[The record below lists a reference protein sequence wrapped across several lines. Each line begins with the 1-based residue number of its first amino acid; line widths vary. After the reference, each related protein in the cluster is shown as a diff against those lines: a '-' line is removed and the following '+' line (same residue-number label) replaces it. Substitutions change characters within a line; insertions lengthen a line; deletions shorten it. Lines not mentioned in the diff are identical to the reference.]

1 MVAIARRFA
10 IFALAFLV
18 EAAAP
23 PPLAL
28 AQPAAAPQAAA
39 QAALPASVESAE
51 LADAAERYAKV
62 LRARTGA
69 ARPDPAAAQA
79 ARQRGDDHAKA
90 RRWPQAVSEYETAI
104 VRGLD
109 DQRTWLELARA
120 LEQARNDRAAAA
132 ARVALDKARVP
143 VDRAN
148 ALYVLARQFD
158 RGGRQRD
165 ALAVY
170 DAAIAL
176 APAEAAVKRRDELKR
191 IVAFRVVGVT
201 VTAET
206 EQPQICLRFNYELT
220 RTKGFAFQDY
230 VRSEPEVRGDVSG
243 RGTNLCVDGVAHGQV
258 YVLTVRQGLPAE
270 NGDRLEQSQQ
280 VRAIVRDREPSVAFR
295 GPAYVLPQEGSR
307 GVPLTAVNSVR
318 ARLQLLRVN
327 DRALVEQVARD
338 GFSAGLA
345 KAEVDDIADQTGSR
359 VWTGEIDLPQGE
371 RNRPRSA
378 LVPISEMV
386 RERKPGLYLLVAE
399 PVEGRRSE
407 YAELATQWVLVSDL
421 GVTSLTG
428 EDGLTVVARRLG
440 TAAPADGVEVRLYA
454 RNNAELGQAVT
465 GADGLARFPAPALRG
480 PGGDSPAVVML
491 YGPGGDFNFLS
502 LVRPAFDL
510 SDRGVSGRPVPGP
523 LDAFLYGD
531 RGVYRPGETA
541 HLTALLRNDRGR
553 AEPGLPLTLKVL
565 RPDGVEVVKTTLTST
580 AGGGYHLPVP
590 IADRARTGKWSVQAF
605 VDPKG
610 KPVGRMEFSVED
622 IAPPTIEVAIEAAGE
637 QAKPGVALPVTMTG
651 RFFYGAPAVGAGAEA
666 EVIVAAA
673 ADPYP
678 MHKGYRFGPVDRE
691 VEPQRIEIE
700 PAAADAEGKTRFEVK
715 LGALPET
722 TVPLDVT
729 VRGSMF
735 EPGGRPV
742 TRSLTLPVAARPFD
756 IGIRARAGDAAVAD
770 GQPAA
775 FDVIAVDRQ
784 GRPVAAPDLRF
795 ELVSERWNWQWYNQY
810 GEWKY
815 RAVVQDRRQEAGA
828 LAVAQTLP
836 AAFERTLAAG
846 RWRLDV
852 FDPKTGAASSFRFRV
867 GWWVGAE
874 APEVPDRLEVA
885 LEKPR
890 YRPGETARIFLKGPF
905 AGEAVVAVV
914 SNRVHLVRSVALAG
928 AGSTLELPVDADW
941 GAGVYVLATGL
952 RPAGAADALGPG
964 RAVGVAWMPVE
975 RAETTLAVRIEAPEV
990 VRPRRTQEVT
1000 VRVAGAGSS
1009 GAAGGSAHL
1018 TLAAVDE
1025 GVLRLTDFRTPAPGE
1040 HFFGRRRLGV
1050 DMRDLYGRLLDGRTG
1065 EVGRLRS
1072 GGDDT
1077 AERNLGGLPRKNIR
1091 IAAVFSGIVALDA
1104 EGKATIPLAVPDF
1117 QGRLR
1122 LMAVAWSADAVGSA
1136 EGAMTVRDPVASLVA
1151 TPRFLAP
1158 GDAAQATVSLDN
1170 VDGAAGEYVL
1180 RLAGEGAVRIEAP
1193 PEVKVVLEPGKRF
1206 EQAFPLTGTRI
1217 GDGRVRLALSGPQGF
1232 AVDRE
1237 WDLSVRPTQPYETR
1251 RIVGRIEPGQ
1261 SLALGPDLVADLLPG
1276 TAEVFLN
1283 LSPRPG
1289 WDVAGL
1295 IRDLDRYPYGCVEQT
1310 TSVAM
1315 PLLYLADVARE
1326 WQLPGQRVDAKTR
1339 IDAAL
1344 RRLADMQQA
1353 DGSFGLW
1360 GAFDASDP
1368 WLTAYVVDF
1377 FARARDQGHLVS
1389 DPALKN
1395 AVDYLAAYVRRNPSD
1410 AAELTAHAYAHYALA
1425 RAGVGDVG
1433 GVRYF
1438 SDVHLNRLPTAL
1450 AQAQVGAALALYGDG
1465 PRAAAAFAAATA
1477 APSPVALV
1485 SSRNYGSELRDRA
1498 GVLALAAEAGVPIQR
1513 AATLAE
1519 DIAQRFQRRRYTS
1532 TQEKV
1537 WLLLAAHALARSGG
1551 PMTVAVDDN
1560 PARISN
1566 RALSLK
1572 PRIEGAQDRMTVANR
1587 GEDPVWRS
1595 ISVSGVPRDLRPP
1608 ENHGFVLERR
1618 FHLPDGKPADLAR
1631 LRQNDLVVVVVSG
1644 EWAETEADGA
1654 NALLVDLIPA
1664 GFELENARLA
1674 GGRGAQDFA
1683 WLPDLTEATHTELR
1697 DDRFVAGLTLS
1708 KGDAA
1713 FTQAYLMRAVT
1724 PGRYVVPGSYVEDMY
1739 RPERFARTAAGTATI
1754 GRR

>member
-1 MVAIARRFA
+1 MVALGRLFA
-10 IFALAFLV
+10 ILGLVLSAAVHPALSQTPPQ
-18 EAAAP
+18 P
-23 PPLAL
+23 PPQPGTELPGVADSEAL
-28 AQPAAAPQAAA
+28 NQAA
-39 QAALPASVESAE
+39 
-51 LADAAERYAKV
+51 DRYVKV
-62 LRARTGA
+62 LQARTGA
-69 ARPDPAAAQA
+69 GRPDAAAAQA

-90 RRWPQAVSEYETAI
+90 RRWSQAVTEYETAI

-109 DQRTWLELARA
+109 DHRTWLDLARA
-120 LEQARNDRAAAA
+120 LEMVRNDRASAA
-132 ARVALDKARVP
+132 ARVAFGKARSP
-143 VDRAN
+143 VERAN
-148 ALYVLARQFD
+148 ALYVVARQLD
-158 RGGRQRD
+158 RSGRQRE

-170 DAAIAL
+170 DAAIAQ
-176 APAEAAVKRRDELKR
+176 APTEAAVKRRDELRR
-191 IVAFRVVGVT
+191 IVAFRVLGVT
-201 VTAET
+201 VMAES
-206 EQPQICLRFNYELT
+206 EQPQICVRFNYELT
-220 RTKGFAFQDY
+220 RAKGFEFQDY
-230 VRSEPEVRGDVSG
+230 VRSEPEFRGQVSG
-243 RGTNLCVDGVAHGQV
+243 RGSNLCVDGVAHGQV

-280 VRAIVRDREPSVAFR
+280 VRAIVRDRQPAVAFR

-307 GVPLTAVNSVR
+307 GVPLTAVNSER
-318 ARLQLLRVN
+318 AKLQLLRIN

-338 GFSAGLA
+338 GFSAGLSQT
-345 KAEVDDIADQTGSR
+345 EVDEIAEQTGSR
-359 VWTGEIDLPQGE
+359 VWSGEIDLPAGE

-378 LVPISEMV
+378 LVPIAEMV
-386 RERKPGLYLLVAE
+386 RERKPGLYLMVAT
-399 PVEGRRSE
+399 PVEQQRSE
-407 YAELATQWVLVSDL
+407 YAEMATQWVLVSDL
-421 GVTSLTG
+421 GITSLTG
-428 EDGLTVVARRLG
+428 EDGLTVIVRRLG
-440 TAAPADGVEVRLYA
+440 TAMPAADIEVRLFA
-454 RNNAELGQAVT
+454 RNNSELGRRTTDAQ
-465 GADGLARFPAPALRG
+465 GLAHFPAPTLRG
-480 PGGDSPAVVML
+480 GGGDRPAVAML
-491 YGPGGDFNFLS
+491 YGPEGDFNFLS

-510 SDRGVSGRPVPGP
+510 SDRGVAGRAVPGP
-523 LDAFLYGD
+523 LDAFLYSD

-541 HLTALLRNDRGR
+541 HLVALLRNDRGR
-553 AEPGLPLTLKVL
+553 AETGLPLTLRVA
-565 RPDGVEVVKTTLTST
+565 RPDGVEVLKTTLQSA
-580 AGGGYHLPVP
+580 AGGGYHLPIP

-610 KPVGRMEFSVED
+610 KPVGRTEFSVED
-622 IAPPTIEVAIEAAGE
+622 IAPPTIEVAIEAAGD
-637 QAKPGVALPVTMTG
+637 QAKPGVPLPVTMTG
-651 RFFYGAPAVGAGAEA
+651 RFFYGAPAAGAGAEA

-678 MHKGYRFGPVDRE
+678 MHKGFRFGPVEGE
-691 VEPQRIEIE
+691 VEPQRTEVALE
-700 PAAADAEGKTRFEVK
+700 SADAEGNARFEVT
-715 LGALPET
+715 LADLPET
-722 TVPLDVT
+722 SRPLDVT
-729 VRGSMF
+729 IRGAMF

-756 IGIRARAGDAAVAD
+756 IGIRARFGETAVGE
-770 GQPAA
+770 GQPAG
-775 FDVIAVDRQ
+775 FDIIAVDRQ

-815 RAVVQDRRQEAGA
+815 RAIVQDRRQEAGT
-828 LAVAQTLP
+828 LAVAATTP
-836 AAFERTLAAG
+836 ATVERTLAAG

-852 FDPKTGAASSFRFRV
+852 FDRRTGASTSLRFRV

-885 LEKPR
+885 LDKPR

-914 SNRVHLVRSVALAG
+914 SDRVHLVRSVNLPG
-928 AGSTLELPVDADW
+928 VGNTVELPVDGDW
-941 GAGVYVLATGL
+941 GAGAYVLATGL
-952 RPAGAADALGPG
+952 RPAGAGDAMGPG
-964 RAVGVAWMPVE
+964 RAVGVAWLPIE
-975 RAETTLAVRIEAPEV
+975 RAESALAVRIEAPEV
-990 VRPRRTQEVT
+990 VRPRRTTTVT
-1000 VRVAGAGSS
+1000 VRVSGGPGAGGP
-1009 GAAGGSAHL
+1009 GATHL

-1040 HFFGRRRLGV
+1040 YFFGRRRLGV

-1091 IAAVFSGIVALDA
+1091 IAALFSGIVEPDA
-1104 EGKATIPLAVPDF
+1104 EGNATVPLDVPDF

-1122 LMAVAWSADAVGSA
+1122 LMAVAWSATAVGA
-1136 EGAMTVRDPVASLVA
+1136 GEGQMTVRDPVASLVA

-1170 VDGAAGEYVL
+1170 VDGVAGDYVL
-1180 RLAGEGAVRIEAP
+1180 RLRGEGAVRIEAP
-1193 PEVKVVLEPGKRF
+1193 PEVRVALAPGKRF
-1206 EQAFPLTGTRI
+1206 EQAYPLSGTRI
-1217 GDGRVRLALSGPQGF
+1217 GEGRVRMSLSGPQGF
-1232 AVDRE
+1232 AIDRE
-1237 WDLSVRPTQPYETR
+1237 WDLSVRPTQPYEAR

-1261 SLALGPDLVADLLPG
+1261 SLSLGPDLVADLLPG

-1283 LSPRPG
+1283 LSPRPS

-1315 PLLYLADVARE
+1315 PLLYLADVARG
-1326 WQLPGQRVDAKTR
+1326 WQLPGDRVDAKAR
-1339 IDAAL
+1339 IDTAL
-1344 RRLADMQQA
+1344 QRLADMQQA
-1353 DGSFGLW
+1353 DGAFGLW

-1395 AVDYLAAYVRRNPSD
+1395 AVGYLAAYVRRSPSGSAD
-1410 AAELTAHAYAHYALA
+1410 LAAHAYAYYALA
-1425 RAGVGDVG
+1425 RAGAGDLG

-1438 SDVHLNRLPTAL
+1438 SDVHLSRLPTAL

-1465 PRAAAAFAAATA
+1465 PRAAAAFAAATG

-1485 SSRNYGSELRDRA
+1485 SSQNYGSELRDRA

-1519 DIAQRFQRRRYTS
+1519 DISRRFQQRRYTS
-1532 TQEKV
+1532 TQEKA

-1551 PMTVAVDDN
+1551 SMTVAIDAE

-1566 RALSLK
+1566 RAMSLR
-1572 PRIEGAQDRMTVANR
+1572 PRLEGGQERTTVANR
-1587 GEDPVWRS
+1587 GEDPIWRS
-1595 ISVSGVPRDLRPP
+1595 ISVSGVPRETRPA

-1618 FHLPDGKPADLAR
+1618 FHLPDGRPADLAKV
-1631 LRQNDLVVVVVSG
+1631 RQNDLVVVVISG
-1644 EWAETEADGA
+1644 EWAETEAEGA
-1654 NALLVDLIPA
+1654 HALLVDLIPA

-1674 GGRGAQDFA
+1674 GGRGPKDFA
-1683 WLPDLTEATHTELR
+1683 WLPDLTEAAHTELR
-1697 DDRFVAGLTLS
+1697 DDRFVAGLTLG

-1713 FTQAYLMRAVT
+1713 FTQAYLLRAVT
-1724 PGRYVVPGSYVEDMY
+1724 PGRYVVPGSYIEDMY
-1739 RPERFARTAAGTATI
+1739 RPERFARTAPATATI